1 MYYCMYTLRVS
12 LSQFETHFP
21 SFLPSLQTY
30 QIMVLLTHLESIR
43 VTLWID
49 PEPIS
54 GLPINSLDQSDAASS
69 IRINLSALDSSSTVT
84 LGDLLEIVPLLNP
97 VASTAEQ
104 SLATPDRWNSQP
116 GFLFTVRSHN
126 LARQQ
131 GLQVRI
137 TSLFQF

>member
-1 MYYCMYTLRVS
+1 
-12 LSQFETHFP
+12 
-21 SFLPSLQTY
+21 
-30 QIMVLLTHLESIR
+30 MVLLTHLESIR